1 MQESTE
7 PALLAAPKKE
17 TTMANKLNLE
27 MGVIFDEI
35 QIEEVIAP
43 LLEANLIRLVEC
55 WDPGRPQHEECI
67 VNQGRPTGAASSIRR
82 LVTLEVQFLRN
93 KATN

>member
-1 MQESTE
+1 MDFEASHRDFVATGAYTMQESTE

-43 LLEANLIRLVEC
+43 
-55 WDPGRPQHEECI
+55 
-67 VNQGRPTGAASSIRR
+67 RR
-82 LVTLEVQFLRN
+82 
-93 KATN
+93 